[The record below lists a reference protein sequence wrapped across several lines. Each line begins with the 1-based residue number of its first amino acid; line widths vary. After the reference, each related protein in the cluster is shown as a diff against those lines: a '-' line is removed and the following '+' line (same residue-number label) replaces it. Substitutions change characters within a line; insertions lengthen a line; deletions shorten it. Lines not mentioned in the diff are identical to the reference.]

1 VDRLLLILSIS
12 GFLAI
17 TLAVVGIYRVF
28 GDSEKRRIRARLR
41 NLAPDRP
48 ETRDRVSLLLD
59 ESTLSSIPV
68 LDELLG
74 RIPITRRLHL
84 LLVQGGTKVRL
95 DVFLLVMLGAAAF
108 GVAAPSAIMGFKLLF
123 LLPGAFLGAVPVWV
137 AQHRKTKRIKH
148 FERLFPDALDI
159 LTGALRAGMALSGAV
174 QIVSE
179 ECSDPVAR
187 EFTLLFEET
196 RLGIAMNQALRH
208 LAERV
213 DSKELHL
220 FVIAVLLQRETGGNL
235 TEILEQT
242 AEVIRERLRILGD
255 VRAMTAQARLS
266 GMILSILPIA
276 LGLFITATVP
286 GYMTGMIQEPVGRY
300 MLISAAVL
308 QVVGFFI
315 MRRIAEIKV

>member
-1 VDRLLLILSIS
+1 VNRELIVLCIG

-17 TLAVVGIYRVF
+17 ALAFVGLYWVVG
-28 GDSEKRRIRARLR
+28 DAEKRRIRARLKS
-41 NLAPDRP
+41 LTPHGAAADEAP
-48 ETRDRVSLLLD
+48 SLVLEDKTLSVVPLLD
-59 ESTLSSIPV
+59 ALLS
-68 LDELLG
+68 
-74 RIPITRRLHL
+74 RIPLARSLHL
-84 LLVQGGTKVRL
+84 LLVQGGTKMRL
-95 DVFLLVMLGAAAF
+95 DAFLLAVLGAGAGGVAIPTVLFGTSPLFLLGAA
-108 GVAAPSAIMGFKLLF
+108 
-123 LLPGAFLGAVPVWV
+123 LGAGPIVL
-137 AQHRKTKRIKH
+137 AHRRKVQRIKR

-179 ECSDPVAR
+179 ECADPVSR

-196 RLGIAMNQALRH
+196 RLGIAMDHALRN

-242 AEVIRERLRILGD
+242 AEVIRDRLRILGD
-255 VRAMTAQARLS
+255 VRALTGQARLS

-276 LGLFITATVP
+276 LCLFIMATAP
-286 GYMTGMIQEPVGRY
+286 GYMTTMIQEPVGRS
-300 MLISAAVL
+300 MLVTAAVL

-315 MRRIAEIKV
+315 MRRIADIKV